1 MNTVL
6 ETYHSQQE
14 QLPVNAEN
22 GKNVK
27 TLNAAPHI
35 LIQYNL
41 WYHKSC
47 MYGKTRYVELTQV
60 FILNTKGGRVSVK
73 LMYAGIYAG
82 DAL

>member
-1 MNTVL
+1 
-6 ETYHSQQE
+6 
-14 QLPVNAEN
+14 
-22 GKNVK
+22 
-27 TLNAAPHI
+27 
-35 LIQYNL
+35 
-41 WYHKSC
+41 